1 MEKIIGHIL
10 FMLFIFLSFFNCDHK
25 VSDKM
30 VIKFRQVEDHYWNT
44 KQRAD
49 SAGIP
54 FPDSVDADS
63 IEVARFKDGFY
74 WVKVYAYDISDNAD
88 SESVLVHIDNFAPR
102 VKQTYP
108 SDWFAFVS
116 NKQKTIWFKF
126 SEPMDIVKIPNNKY
140 QISNEFLNSKI
151 LIICIKID
159 DFFEEDIKEL
169 NVDFYQRFNITNQ
182 MEV

>member
-30 VIKFRQVEDHYWNT
+30 VIKFRQVEDRYWNT

-74 WVKVYAYDISDNAD
+74 WVKVYTYDIRNNAD

-108 SDWFAFVS
+108 SDWFAFVPT
-116 NKQKTIWFKF
+116 KQHKIWCCF
-126 SEPMDIVKIPNNKY
+126 SEAMNYPIINISYIQVDSIPLYKLLL
-140 QISNEFLNSKI
+140 E
-151 LIICIKID
+151 
-159 DFFEEDIKEL
+159 
-169 NVDFYQRFNITNQ
+169 VDFYKWLPAIFRHLGILDFRYLIR

>member
-10 FMLFIFLSFFNCDHK
+10 FMLFIFLSFFNCGHK

-30 VIKFRQVEDHYWNT
+30 VIKFRQVENHYWNT
-44 KQRAD
+44 KQKL
-49 SAGIP
+49 GQ
-54 FPDSVDADS
+54 PDSVDADS
-63 IEVARFKDGFY
+63 IEVAKFKDGFY
-74 WVKVYAYDISDNAD
+74 WVKVKAYDVRNNAD
-88 SESVLVHIDNFAPR
+88 SESVLVHIDNFVPR

-140 QISNEFLNSKI
+140 HISKEFLNSKI
-151 LIICIKID
+151 LNICIKID